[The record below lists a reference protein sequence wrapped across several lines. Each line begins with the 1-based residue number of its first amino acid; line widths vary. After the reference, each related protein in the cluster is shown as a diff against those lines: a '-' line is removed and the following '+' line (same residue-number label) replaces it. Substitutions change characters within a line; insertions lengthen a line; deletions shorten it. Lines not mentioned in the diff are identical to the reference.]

1 MIKDYLCSGMTIDY
15 YVSGSGSKD
24 IALDSLKKIV
34 RRPIIISVWSK
45 STTQTAL
52 KWVEIFLKI
61 YMLHSDVKI
70 DPMIQ
75 Y

>member
-34 RRPIIISVWSK
+34 GPIIISVWSTLKSISK
-45 STTQTAL
+45 STC
-52 KWVEIFLKI
+52 
-61 YMLHSDVKI
+61 
-70 DPMIQ
+70 
-75 Y
+75 

>member
-34 RRPIIISVWSK
+34 RPIIISVWSK

-52 KWVEIFLKI
+52 KSMSKSTCYILYVNLT
-61 YMLHSDVKI
+61 
-70 DPMIQ
+70 
-75 Y
+75 